1 MIKRIWTIDRVM
13 RLLFMATGLGILL
26 WILNYLSTVLAPF
39 FAAFLM
45 RANSSLS

>member
-26 WILNYLSTVLAPF
+26 WILNYLSAVLAPF